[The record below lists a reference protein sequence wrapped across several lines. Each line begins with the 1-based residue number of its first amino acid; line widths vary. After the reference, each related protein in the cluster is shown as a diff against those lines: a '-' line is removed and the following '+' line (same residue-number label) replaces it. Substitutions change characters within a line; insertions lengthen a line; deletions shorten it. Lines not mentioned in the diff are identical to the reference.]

1 MSSEGPASQCGTELG
16 KEISGSPALR
26 EHKRMQAGGKSD
38 LKPYG
43 QSAGMQNAQW
53 SRFSVEAKAKR
64 RVRNYTTHPLCGKT
78 VKSCVSYHSQ
88 LGMRDPG
95 ATSFNRNH
103 ISAPPVCM
111 RDEQARSGLGA
122 ACAEIPEV

>member
-1 MSSEGPASQCGTELG
+1 MLSGHVSLWKQRPREESETTLHIRCVGRL
-16 KEISGSPALR
+16 
-26 EHKRMQAGGKSD
+26 KS
-38 LKPYG
+38 Y
-43 QSAGMQNAQW
+43 
-53 SRFSVEAKAKR
+53 
-64 RVRNYTTHPLCGKT
+64 
-78 VKSCVSYHSQ
+78 VSYHSQ

-103 ISAPPVCM
+103 ISVPPVCM